1 MKNVKNEKFS
11 YNLSNLSPWIDENA
25 TDMLIKSIL
34 GEVLPRYATIRP
46 NIKGTQQVGWLEN
59 DVIFQDGSC
68 GFSPTGDTTINQVT
82 IQTCNKKVN
91 QSLCAYDL
99 YDYFLSQRLSNSN
112 FQESVPF
119 EELIMTDISNRI
131 ADSIEKQLWR
141 NTTATGGTEY
151 NSQCFDGVLALVTS
165 GNGATQ
171 VAYTAATSSNG
182 LTVFSTYYE
191 NIPAN
196 VLHRNDLVMFC
207 SYSDYRGLVAS
218 MRNSSYINLFAFD
231 DARAA
236 QGQEWS
242 VMLPGTNV
250 RVIPTQGLD
259 GQSAVV
265 VGPASY
271 FMVGMN
277 ATENGGIEI
286 KGMYDPYEDI
296 VKIFARMVYGLGVFS
311 VDSFV
316 LAKN

>member
-1 MKNVKNEKFS
+1 MKKNQKFS
-11 YNLSNLSPWIDENA
+11 YDLNNLSVWVDENA
-25 TDMLIKSIL
+25 SDMLIKSIL

-46 NIKGTQQVGWLEN
+46 NIKGTQQVGFLTN

-68 GFSPTGDTTINQVT
+68 GFNASGDTTISQVT

-112 FQESVPF
+112 FQETVPF
-119 EELIMTDISNRI
+119 EELIITDISNRI
-131 ADSIEKQLWR
+131 ADKIEKELWR
-141 NTTATGGTEY
+141 NTTATGETEY
-151 NSQCFDGVLALVTS
+151 NNACFDGALALITS
-165 GNGATQ
+165 GNGAVQ
-171 VAYTAATSSNG
+171 VAYTAATSTNG
-182 LTVFSTYYE
+182 LEVFSSYYE
-191 NIPAN
+191 SLPSNI
-196 VLHRNDLVMFC
+196 LHRNDLIAFC
-207 SYSDYRGLVAS
+207 SYADYRALVAS
-218 MRNSSYINLFAFD
+218 MRNSSYVNLFSFD
-231 DARAA
+231 DKAAA

-242 VMLPGTNV
+242 VMLPATNV

-259 GQSAVV
+259 GQNAVV
-265 VGPASY
+265 IGPASY

-296 VKIFARMVYGLGVFS
+296 VKILARMVYGLGVFS

>member
-1 MKNVKNEKFS
+1 
-11 YNLSNLSPWIDENA
+11 
-25 TDMLIKSIL
+25 LII
-34 GEVLPRYATIRP
+34 
-46 NIKGTQQVGWLEN
+46 
-59 DVIFQDGSC
+59 
-68 GFSPTGDTTINQVT
+68 
-82 IQTCNKKVN
+82 
-91 QSLCAYDL
+91 
-99 YDYFLSQRLSNSN
+99 
-112 FQESVPF
+112 
-119 EELIMTDISNRI
+119 TDISNRI

-141 NTTATGGTEY
+141 NTTATGATEY
-151 NSQCFDGVLALVTS
+151 NSQCFDGALALITS

-171 VAYTAATSSNG
+171 LAYTAATSTNG

-191 NIPAN
+191 RIPAN

-218 MRNSSYINLFAFD
+218 MRNSSYVNLFSFD
-231 DARAA
+231 DASAA
-236 QGQEWS
+236 QGQEWT

-259 GQSAVV
+259 GQNAVV
-265 VGPASY
+265 AGPSSY

-277 ATENGGIEI
+277 ATDNGGIEI

-296 VKIFARMVYGLGVFS
+296 VKIIARMVYGLGVFS

>member
-1 MKNVKNEKFS
+1 MKKKEKFS
-11 YNLSNLSPWIDENA
+11 YDLNNISVWVDENA

-34 GEVLPRYATIRP
+34 GETLPRYATIRP
-46 NIKGTQQVGWLEN
+46 NIKGSEKVGWLEN

-68 GFSPTGDTTINQVT
+68 GFSPTGDTTINQIL

-119 EELIMTDISNRI
+119 EELIITDISNRI
-131 ADSIEKQLWR
+131 ADSVEKQLWR
-141 NTTATGGTEY
+141 NTTASGGTEY
-151 NSQCFDGVLALVTS
+151 NNQCFDGVLALVTS

-171 VAYTAATSSNG
+171 LAYTAATANNG
-182 LTVFSTYYE
+182 LDVFSTYYQ

-196 VLHRNDLVMFC
+196 VLHRNDLIMFC

-218 MRNSSYINLFAFD
+218 MRKSSYVNLFSFD
-231 DARAA
+231 DASAA

-250 RVIPTQGLD
+250 RIIPTQGLD

-265 VGPASY
+265 AGPASY

-296 VKIFARMVYGLGVFS
+296 VKIIARMVYGLGVFS

-316 LAKN
+316 RAKN

>member
-1 MKNVKNEKFS
+1 M
-11 YNLSNLSPWIDENA
+11 
-25 TDMLIKSIL
+25 
-34 GEVLPRYATIRP
+34 
-46 NIKGTQQVGWLEN
+46 
-59 DVIFQDGSC
+59 
-68 GFSPTGDTTINQVT
+68 
-82 IQTCNKKVN
+82 N

-112 FQESVPF
+112 FQTTVPF
-119 EELIMTDISNRI
+119 EELILTDISNRI

-141 NTTATGGTEY
+141 NTTATGATEY
-151 NSQCFDGVLALVTS
+151 DNQCFDGVLALVTS

-171 VAYTAATSSNG
+171 VAYTAATSTNG
-182 LTVFSTYYE
+182 LDVFSTYYE

-265 VGPASY
+265 TGPSSY
-271 FMVGMN
+271 FM
-277 ATENGGIEI
+277 EI
-286 KGMYDPYEDI
+286 GRAH
-296 VKIFARMVYGLGVFS
+296 V
-311 VDSFV
+311 
-316 LAKN
+316 

>member
-1 MKNVKNEKFS
+1 MKKNEKFS
-11 YNLSNLSPWIDENA
+11 YNLSNLSVWVEENA

-34 GEVLPRYATIRP
+34 GETLPRFATIRP
-46 NIKGTQQVGWLEN
+46 NIKGTEQVGFLTN
-59 DVIFQDGSC
+59 NVIFQDGSC
-68 GFSPTGDTTINQVT
+68 GFNATGDTTISQVT
-82 IQTCNKKVN
+82 IATCNKKVN

-119 EELIMTDISNRI
+119 EELIITDISNRI

-141 NTTATGGTEY
+141 NTTATGATEY

-171 VAYTAATSSNG
+171 LAYTAATPSNG
-182 LTVFSTYYE
+182 LTVFSTYYQS
-191 NIPAN
+191 IPAN

-218 MRNSSYINLFAFD
+218 MRNSSYVNLFSFD
-231 DARAA
+231 DASAA
-236 QGQEWS
+236 QGQEWT

-250 RVIPTQGLD
+250 RIIPTQGLD

-265 VGPASY
+265 AGPASY

-277 ATENGGIEI
+277 ATDNGGIEI

-296 VKIFARMVYGLGVFS
+296 VKIIARMVYGLGVFS

>member
-1 MKNVKNEKFS
+1 MKKKEKFS
-11 YNLSNLSPWIDENA
+11 YNLSNLSVWVDENA

-46 NIKGTQQVGWLEN
+46 NIKGTEKVGFITN

-68 GFSPTGDTTINQVT
+68 GFNPTGDTTVDQVT
-82 IQTCNKKVN
+82 IATCNKKVN

-131 ADSIEKQLWR
+131 ADEIEKQLWR
-141 NTTATGGTEY
+141 NTIASGETAY
-151 NSQCFDGVLALVTS
+151 NSQCFDGALALITS
-165 GNGATQ
+165 GNGATELT
-171 VAYTAATSSNG
+171 YTAATSSNG
-182 LTVFSTYYE
+182 LDVFSTYYE
-191 NIPAN
+191 SIPAN
-196 VLHRNDLVMFC
+196 VLHRNDLVAFC

-218 MRNSSYINLFAFD
+218 MRNSSYINLFSFD
-231 DARAA
+231 DASAA

-242 VMLPGTNV
+242 VLLPGTNV

-265 VGPASY
+265 IGPASY

-311 VDSFV
+311 IDSFV
-316 LAKN
+316 VAK

>member
-1 MKNVKNEKFS
+1 MKKKEQFS
-11 YNLSNLSPWIDENA
+11 YNLSGLSPWIDENA
-25 TDMLIKSIL
+25 SDMLIKSIL

-46 NIKGTQQVGWLEN
+46 NIKGTQQVGFLTN
-59 DVIFQDGSC
+59 DIYLQDGSC
-68 GFSPTGDTTINQVT
+68 GFDASGQTNINQVT
-82 IQTCNKKVN
+82 IATCNKKIN
-91 QSLCAYDL
+91 QTVCAYDL

-112 FQESVPF
+112 FQETVPF
-119 EELIMTDISNRI
+119 EELLITDISNRI
-131 ADSIEKQLWR
+131 ADKIEKQLWR
-141 NTTATGGTEY
+141 NTTATGATEY
-151 NSQCFDGVLALVTS
+151 DNQCFDGALALITS
-165 GNGATQ
+165 GNGAVQLT
-171 VAYTAATSSNG
+171 YTAATSTNG
-182 LTVFSTYYE
+182 LDVFSTYYE
-191 NIPAN
+191 SIPAN

-218 MRNSSYINLFAFD
+218 MRNSSYINLFSFD
-231 DARAA
+231 DKSAA

-271 FMVGMN
+271 FMVGFN

-316 LAKN
+316 IAK

>member
-1 MKNVKNEKFS
+1 M
-11 YNLSNLSPWIDENA
+11 
-25 TDMLIKSIL
+25 
-34 GEVLPRYATIRP
+34 
-46 NIKGTQQVGWLEN
+46 
-59 DVIFQDGSC
+59 
-68 GFSPTGDTTINQVT
+68 
-82 IQTCNKKVN
+82 
-91 QSLCAYDL
+91 
-99 YDYFLSQRLSNSN
+99 
-112 FQESVPF
+112 
-119 EELIMTDISNRI
+119 
-131 ADSIEKQLWR
+131 WR
-141 NTTATGGTEY
+141 NTTASGETEY
-151 NSQCFDGVLALVTS
+151 NNQCFDGALALITS

-171 VAYTAATSSNG
+171 IAYTAATSSNG
-182 LTVFSTYYE
+182 LDVFSTYYE

-196 VLHRNDLVMFC
+196 VLHRNDLVAFC

-218 MRNSSYINLFAFD
+218 MRKSSYVNLFSFD

-265 VGPASY
+265 VGPSSY

-277 ATENGGIEI
+277 ATDNGGIEI

-296 VKIFARMVYGLGVFS
+296 VKIIARMVYGLGVFS

>member
-1 MKNVKNEKFS
+1 MKKNEKFS

-171 VAYTAATSSNG
+171 LSYTAATSSNG
-182 LTVFSTYYE
+182 LTVFSKYYE
-191 NIPAN
+191 SIPAN

>member
-1 MKNVKNEKFS
+1 MKKIGNEKFS
-11 YNLSNLSPWIDENA
+11 YNLSNLNVWIDENA
-25 TDMLIKSIL
+25 TEMLIKSIL
-34 GEVLPRYATIRP
+34 GETLPKYATIRP
-46 NIKGTQQVGWLEN
+46 NIKGTQQVGFLTN

-68 GFSPTGDTTINQVT
+68 GFSPTGDTTIDQVT

-112 FQESVPF
+112 FQETVPF
-119 EELIMTDISNRI
+119 EELILTDISNRI

-141 NTTATGGTEY
+141 NTTATGATEY
-151 NSQCFDGVLALVTS
+151 NNQCFDGVLALVTS

-182 LTVFSTYYE
+182 LDVFSTIYQ

-196 VLHRNDLVMFC
+196 VLHRDDLVIYC

-265 VGPASY
+265 TGPASY
-271 FMVGMN
+271 YMVGMN

-296 VKIFARMVYGLGVFS
+296 VKIFARMVYGLGIFS

>member
-1 MKNVKNEKFS
+1 MKRKENFS
-11 YNLSNLSPWIDENA
+11 YNLNGISPWIDENA
-25 TDMLIKSIL
+25 SDMLVKSIL

-46 NIKGTQQVGWLEN
+46 NIKGTQQVGFLTN
-59 DVIFQDGSC
+59 DIYLQDGSC
-68 GFSPTGDTTINQVT
+68 GFDASGVTNINQVT
-82 IQTCNKKVN
+82 IQTCNKKIN
-91 QSLCAYDL
+91 QTVCAYDL

-112 FQESVPF
+112 FQETVPF
-119 EELIMTDISNRI
+119 EELLIQDISNRI
-131 ADSIEKQLWR
+131 ADKIEKQLWR
-141 NTTATGGTEY
+141 NTTASGATEY
-151 NSQCFDGVLALVTS
+151 NNQCFDGALALITS

-171 VAYTAATSSNG
+171 LTYTAATSTNG
-182 LTVFSTYYE
+182 LNVFSTYYE
-191 NIPAN
+191 RIPAN

-218 MRNSSYINLFAFD
+218 MRNSSYINLFSFD
-231 DARAA
+231 DKSAA

-259 GQSAVV
+259 AQSAVV

-271 FMVGMN
+271 FMVGFN
-277 ATENGGIEI
+277 ATENGGIEM
-286 KGMYDPYEDI
+286 KGLYDPYEDI

-316 LAKN
+316 IAK

>member
-1 MKNVKNEKFS
+1 MKKNEKFS
-11 YNLSNLSPWIDENA
+11 YNLSNLSVWVDENA

-46 NIKGTQQVGWLEN
+46 NIKGTEQVGWLEN

-68 GFSPTGDTTINQVT
+68 GFSATGNTTINQVT
-82 IQTCNKKVN
+82 IATCNKKVN

-119 EELIMTDISNRI
+119 EELIITDISNRI

-141 NTTATGGTEY
+141 NTTATGATEY
-151 NSQCFDGVLALVTS
+151 NSQCFDGALALITS

-171 VAYTAATSSNG
+171 LAYTAATANNG
-182 LTVFSTYYE
+182 LDVFSTYYQS
-191 NIPAN
+191 IPAN
-196 VLHRNDLVMFC
+196 VLHRNDLVIFC

-218 MRNSSYINLFAFD
+218 MRKSSYVNLFSFD
-231 DARAA
+231 DANAA
-236 QGQEWS
+236 SGQEWT

-259 GQSAVV
+259 GQNAVV
-265 VGPASY
+265 AGPSSY
-271 FMVGMN
+271 FMVGFN
-277 ATENGGIEI
+277 ATDNGGIEI

-296 VKIFARMVYGLGVFS
+296 VKIIARMVYGLGVFS

>member
-1 MKNVKNEKFS
+1 MKKIGNEKFS

-112 FQESVPF
+112 FQETVPF

-151 NSQCFDGVLALVTS
+151 NNQCFDGVIALVTS
-165 GNGATQ
+165 ANGA
-171 VAYTAATSSNG
+171 VPVNYSAATSTNG

-191 NIPAN
+191 SIP
-196 VLHRNDLVMFC
+196 
-207 SYSDYRGLVAS
+207 AS

-259 GQSAVV
+259 GQGRVV
-265 VGPASY
+265 IGPSSY

-316 LAKN
+316 IAD

>member
-1 MKNVKNEKFS
+1 MKKNEKFA
-11 YNLSNLSPWIDENA
+11 YNLSGLDVWIDQNA

-46 NIKGTQQVGWLEN
+46 NIKGTQQVGFLTN
-59 DVIFQDGSC
+59 DIFLQDGSC
-68 GFSPTGDTTINQVT
+68 GFNASGQTNIDQVT
-82 IQTCNKKVN
+82 IATCNKKLN

-119 EELIMTDISNRI
+119 EELVITDISNRI
-131 ADSIEKQLWR
+131 ADTVEKQLWR
-141 NTTATGGTEY
+141 NTTATGATEY
-151 NSQCFDGVLALVTS
+151 NNQCFDGALALITS

-171 VAYTAATSSNG
+171 LTYTAATSSNG
-182 LTVFSTYYE
+182 LDVFSTYYE
-191 NIPAN
+191 SIPAN

-207 SYSDYRGLVAS
+207 SYSDYRALVAS
-218 MRNSSYINLFAFD
+218 MRNSSYVNLFSFD
-231 DARAA
+231 DKSAA
-236 QGQEWS
+236 TGQEWS

-250 RVIPTQGLD
+250 RIIPTQGLD

-265 VGPASY
+265 AGPASY
-271 FMVGMN
+271 FMVGFN
-277 ATENGGIEI
+277 ATDNGGIEI

-296 VKIFARMVYGLGVFS
+296 VKIFARLVYGLGVFS

-316 LAKN
+316 IAKP